1 MCDMRWLALSPISA
15 SAYCKVDDFLSEL
28 VRFRYTPFFQVE
40 HWKEAIIRVMAS
52 IPKVQF
58 MPSNGLILR
67 SGVCLIYEPINVE
80 SERFKY

>member
-1 MCDMRWLALSPISA
+1 
-15 SAYCKVDDFLSEL
+15 
-28 VRFRYTPFFQVE
+28 
-40 HWKEAIIRVMAS
+40 MAS

-80 SERFKY
+80 SERFKH